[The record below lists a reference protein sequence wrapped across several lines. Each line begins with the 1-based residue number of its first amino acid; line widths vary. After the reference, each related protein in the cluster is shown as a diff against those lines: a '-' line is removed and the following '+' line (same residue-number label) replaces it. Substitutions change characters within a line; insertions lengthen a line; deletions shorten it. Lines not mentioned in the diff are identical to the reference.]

1 MSPRTR
7 PRRLAA
13 ATCAA
18 TLAAVL
24 LAGCGAFGDDSQDAA
39 PPKQKEPTPTGT
51 GPYPDPATPSEA
63 APLPS
68 GKAGEPKGGI
78 PSPADVDEKDATAVS
93 RAALTALTTYDT
105 AIDTSRNDAGIRVA
119 EAGWCTA
126 VFEAQLRSAVSRS
139 APGAVWETWAKH
151 QAYTRP
157 KLEQTK
163 DAGQPADTDTAA
175 YRQWTITVTPTGR
188 DGWKGTP
195 EANFAFVELTRADQS
210 KPWRLNT
217 ATVQ

>member
-13 ATCAA
+13 AACAA

-24 LAGCGAFGDDSQDAA
+24 VGCGAFGEGSQDPA
-39 PPKQKEPTPTGT
+39 PPKQTEPAPSGT

-68 GKAGEPKGGI
+68 GKGGEPKGGI
-78 PSPADVDEKDATAVS
+78 PSPADVDESDATAVS

-105 AIDTSRNDAGIRVA
+105 AIDASRNDAGARVA

-126 VFEAQLRSAVSRS
+126 VYAAELRSAVSRS
-139 APGAVWETWAKH
+139 APGATWATWVQHK
-151 QAYTRP
+151 AYTRP
-157 KLEQTK
+157 KLTQTK
-163 DAGQPADTDTAA
+163 DAGQPADSDTTA
-175 YRQWTITVTPTGR
+175 YRQWTITLTPTGR
-188 DGWKGTP
+188 DGWTGPP
-195 EANFAFVELTRADQS
+195 ETSYAFVELTRADQS

-217 ATVQ
+217 VTVQ